1 MSKVFYRKQFSN
13 YLGEQRAIDDII
25 ARYIPDGGVSPT
37 PTPVPVTPTPT
48 PSITPTRTLTP
59 TPTPTSSGVPIT
71 PTPTPTV
78 TTTSSP
84 TPTPSITPT
93 RTLTPTPT
101 LTRTPTLTPTNTGSP
116 TPTPTVTPSS
126 TPPDVYCAIKAEGN
140 GYILTEN
147 GNEILRDNCISPLS
161 PIYVVGGAG
170 TFENEMAY
178 STDTTSWK
186 GVGNVNTIFGGT
198 GAAVYALRTNGS
210 IWVAGGQSGSSP
222 TFSSRVA
229 TSTDGINWT
238 GVTSMDGYIG
248 SNIPREIGWNGTYF
262 LLGGVSGATTDAV
275 YLSADGNVWAQSVNL
290 KTMMQVPFG
299 FSYGNGRDVTVGQ
312 FGTGVPQIC
321 ISLDNGLNWIPG
333 VNVSS
338 IFTSRVDGVAFS
350 PTLNR
355 FVAVGAA
362 NTIGYSTDG
371 LTWSAS
377 TGGTLFTGGTLIR
390 TIAYSNTLDRF
401 VAGGTAGVVAV
412 SNDGITWT
420 QSPNSQVVFTGTN
433 INLAINKI
441 TWSDTQFVGVG
452 YGTTDGVVGTSPDGL
467 TWTPS
472 PISGIVAPNTVFS
485 KPSLGVYPQINL

>member
-25 ARYIPDGGVSPT
+25 AQFIPDGGITPT

-59 TPTPTSSGVPIT
+59 TPTPTSSGIPIT

-101 LTRTPTLTPTNTGSP
+101 LTSTPTLTPTNTGSP

-170 TFENEMAY
+170 TFANEMGY

-186 GVGNVNTIFGGT
+186 GVGNVNTVFSGT
-198 GAAVYALRTNGS
+198 GGAVYAVRTNGS
-210 IWVAGGQSGSSP
+210 IWVSVGISGTAGSAPSG
-222 TFSSRVA
+222 VA
-229 TSTDGINWT
+229 TSIDGINWT

-248 SNIPREIGWNGTYF
+248 LSVGRDIGWNGTYF
-262 LLGGVSGATTDAV
+262 LLGGLSGATTDAV
-275 YLSADGNVWAQSVNL
+275 Y
-290 KTMMQVPFG
+290 
-299 FSYGNGRDVTVGQ
+299 
-312 FGTGVPQIC
+312 
-321 ISLDNGLNWIPG
+321 
-333 VNVSS
+333 
-338 IFTSRVDGVAFS
+338 
-350 PTLNR
+350 
-355 FVAVGAA
+355 
-362 NTIGYSTDG
+362 
-371 LTWSAS
+371 
-377 TGGTLFTGGTLIR
+377 
-390 TIAYSNTLDRF
+390 
-401 VAGGTAGVVAV
+401 
-412 SNDGITWT
+412 
-420 QSPNSQVVFTGTN
+420 
-433 INLAINKI
+433 
-441 TWSDTQFVGVG
+441 
-452 YGTTDGVVGTSPDGL
+452 
-467 TWTPS
+467 
-472 PISGIVAPNTVFS
+472 
-485 KPSLGVYPQINL
+485 